1 MKISEYIK
9 NTVDRLPRGY
19 VFTCTDFSSKVNS
32 KEAMIKTL
40 NRMAASSMV
49 TKLSKGK
56 YYKPEQSPFGDL
68 PPNQYQVV
76 KDLLESG
83 GKIEGYLTGLSVY
96 NNLGLTTQV
105 GSTIQIVKNDIRP
118 SFKRGKYT
126 ISYVK
131 QKNIITKENIPLF
144 QILDA
149 LRFIKKIPDAGIKNS
164 CLRLKIIIEK
174 LTEKEQRTA
183 IRLAMKYQPSTRAL
197 LGAILSDLGKETIT
211 VKLKKSLNPITSYDT
226 PGAAEAL
233 VSAQSWSLK

>member
-1 MKISEYIK
+1 MKTSVYIK

-19 VFTCTDFSSKVNS
+19 VFTYSDFVDKVESKDALS
-32 KEAMIKTL
+32 KAL
-40 NRMAASSMV
+40 NRMAASGKI
-49 TKLSKGK
+49 TKLAKGK
-56 YYKPEQSPFGDL
+56 YYKPARSPFGNL

-83 GKIEGYLTGLSVY
+83 GKVEGYLTGLSVY

-105 GSTIQIVKNDIRP
+105 GSTIQIGKNEIRS

-131 QKNIITKENIPLF
+131 QKNIITKENIPLL

-149 LRFIKKIPDAGIKNS
+149 LRFIKKIPDAEVKDS
-164 CLRLKIIIEK
+164 CLRLKILIKK
-174 LTEKEQRTA
+174 LTQKEQRTA
-183 IRLAMKYQPSTRAL
+183 ARLALKYQPSTRAL

-211 VKLKKSLNPITSYDT
+211 VKLKKSLNPITSYDI
-226 PGAAEAL
+226 PGVEKVL
-233 VSAQSWSLK
+233 VSAQIWSLQ